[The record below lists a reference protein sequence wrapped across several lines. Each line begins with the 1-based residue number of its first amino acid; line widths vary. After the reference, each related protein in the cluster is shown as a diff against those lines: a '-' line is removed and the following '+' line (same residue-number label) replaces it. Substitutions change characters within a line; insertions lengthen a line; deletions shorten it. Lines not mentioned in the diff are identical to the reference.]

1 MIARIDFQSGVP
13 VYLQIVQQVKA
24 AAATGLI
31 RPGDP
36 LPSVRALAE
45 DLRINR
51 NTVARAYAEL
61 ESESVIE
68 TRQGSGCFLKDG
80 GASPLRKSVR
90 SGRLAEALDAV
101 IIQAHH
107 LQISDTELQSLLIE
121 RLEAFHLRQKDHQAP
136 RDWVLPPTSPAPHRP
151 PLNL

>member
-13 VYLQIVQQVKA
+13 VYLQIVQQVKV

-61 ESESVIE
+61 ESDSVIE

-90 SGRLAEALDAV
+90 SSRLAEALDAV

-121 RLEAFHLRQKDHQAP
+121 RLEVFHLRQKDHQAP
-136 RDWVLPPTSPAPHRP
+136 RD
-151 PLNL
+151 

>member
-36 LPSVRALAE
+36 LPSVRAMAE

-121 RLEAFHLRQKDHQAP
+121 RLEAFHLRQKDHQAS
-136 RDWVLPPTSPAPHRP
+136 RD
-151 PLNL
+151 

>member
-24 AAATGLI
+24 AAASGLI

-36 LPSVRALAE
+36 LPSVRSLAE

-80 GASPLRKSVR
+80 DASPLRKSVR
-90 SGRLAEALDAV
+90 SGLLAEALDAV
-101 IIQAHH
+101 IVQAHH
-107 LQISDTELQSLLIE
+107 LQIPDPELRSLLSE
-121 RLEAFHLRQKDHQAP
+121 RLEAFRQRQKDHESR
-136 RDWVLPPTSPAPHRP
+136 RD
-151 PLNL
+151 

>member
-13 VYLQIVQQVKA
+13 VYLQIVQQVKV

-31 RPGDP
+31 RSGDP

-101 IIQAHH
+101 IVQAHH

-136 RDWVLPPTSPAPHRP
+136 RD
-151 PLNL
+151 

>member
-13 VYLQIVQQVKA
+13 LYLQIVQQVKA

-31 RPGDP
+31 RAGDP
-36 LPSVRALAE
+36 LPSVRAMAE

-90 SGRLAEALDAV
+90 SSRLAEALDAV

-136 RDWVLPPTSPAPHRP
+136 RD
-151 PLNL
+151 

>member
-101 IIQAHH
+101 IVQAHH
-107 LQISDTELQSLLIE
+107 LQIPDPELQSLLIE

-136 RDWVLPPTSPAPHRP
+136 RD
-151 PLNL
+151 

>member
-1 MIARIDFQSGVP
+1 MIARNDFQSGVP
-13 VYLQIVQQVKA
+13 VYLQIVQQVKV

-31 RPGDP
+31 RSGDP

-107 LQISDTELQSLLIE
+107 LQIPDPELQSLLIE
-121 RLEAFHLRQKDHQAP
+121 RLEAFHLRQKDHQAQ
-136 RDWVLPPTSPAPHRP
+136 RD
-151 PLNL
+151 

>member
-36 LPSVRALAE
+36 LPSVRAMAE

-101 IIQAHH
+101 IVQAHH

-121 RLEAFHLRQKDHQAP
+121 RLEAFHLRQNDHQAP
-136 RDWVLPPTSPAPHRP
+136 RD
-151 PLNL
+151 

>member
-13 VYLQIVQQVKA
+13 VYLQLVQQVKA

-36 LPSVRALAE
+36 LPSVRAMAE

-101 IIQAHH
+101 IVQAHH

-121 RLEAFHLRQKDHQAP
+121 RLEAFHLRQKDHQAS
-136 RDWVLPPTSPAPHRP
+136 RD
-151 PLNL
+151 

>member
-31 RPGDP
+31 RAGDP
-36 LPSVRALAE
+36 LPSVRAMAE

-136 RDWVLPPTSPAPHRP
+136 RD
-151 PLNL
+151 

>member
-13 VYLQIVQQVKA
+13 VYLQIIQQVKA

-107 LQISDTELQSLLIE
+107 LQIPDPELQSLLIE
-121 RLEAFHLRQKDHQAP
+121 RLEAFHLLQKDHQAP
-136 RDWVLPPTSPAPHRP
+136 RD
-151 PLNL
+151 

>member
-1 MIARIDFQSGVP
+1 MIARIDFHSGVP

-101 IIQAHH
+101 IVQAHH
-107 LQISDTELQSLLIE
+107 LQISDAELRELLVE
-121 RLEAFHLRQKDHQAP
+121 RLEVFHERQKDHRAP
-136 RDWVLPPTSPAPHRP
+136 
-151 PLNL
+151 

>member
-68 TRQGSGCFLKDG
+68 TRQGSCCFLKDG

-107 LQISDTELQSLLIE
+107 LQIPDPELQSLLIE

-136 RDWVLPPTSPAPHRP
+136 RD
-151 PLNL
+151 

>member
-13 VYLQIVQQVKA
+13 VYLQIVQQVKV

-101 IIQAHH
+101 IVQAHH

-136 RDWVLPPTSPAPHRP
+136 RD
-151 PLNL
+151 

>member
-13 VYLQIVQQVKA
+13 VYLQIVQQVKV

-61 ESESVIE
+61 ESGSVIE

-90 SGRLAEALDAV
+90 SSRLAEALDAV

-136 RDWVLPPTSPAPHRP
+136 RD
-151 PLNL
+151 

>member
-36 LPSVRALAE
+36 LPSVRAMAE

-107 LQISDTELQSLLIE
+107 LQIPDSELQSLLIE

-136 RDWVLPPTSPAPHRP
+136 RD
-151 PLNL
+151 

>member
-36 LPSVRALAE
+36 LPSVRAMAE

-107 LQISDTELQSLLIE
+107 LQIPDSELQSLLIE
-121 RLEAFHLRQKDHQAP
+121 RLEAFHLRQKDHHAP
-136 RDWVLPPTSPAPHRP
+136 RD
-151 PLNL
+151 

>member
-36 LPSVRALAE
+36 LPSVRAMAE

-90 SGRLAEALDAV
+90 SSRLAEALDAV

-136 RDWVLPPTSPAPHRP
+136 R
-151 PLNL
+151 N

>member
-61 ESESVIE
+61 ESDSVIE

-90 SGRLAEALDAV
+90 SSRLAEALDAV

-136 RDWVLPPTSPAPHRP
+136 RD
-151 PLNL
+151 

>member
-107 LQISDTELQSLLIE
+107 LQIPDPELQSLLME

-136 RDWVLPPTSPAPHRP
+136 RD
-151 PLNL
+151 

>member
-24 AAATGLI
+24 AAATWLI

-36 LPSVRALAE
+36 LPSVRAMAE

-61 ESESVIE
+61 ESASVIE

-101 IIQAHH
+101 IVQAHH

-121 RLEAFHLRQKDHQAP
+121 RLEAFHLRQKDHQAQ
-136 RDWVLPPTSPAPHRP
+136 RD
-151 PLNL
+151 

>member
-13 VYLQIVQQVKA
+13 VYLQIVQQVKV

-36 LPSVRALAE
+36 LPSVRAMAE

-107 LQISDTELQSLLIE
+107 LQIPDPELQSLLIE

-136 RDWVLPPTSPAPHRP
+136 RD
-151 PLNL
+151 

>member
-24 AAATGLI
+24 AAASGLI

-36 LPSVRALAE
+36 LPSVRSLAE

-90 SGRLAEALDAV
+90 SGLLAEALDAV
-101 IIQAHH
+101 IVQAHH
-107 LQISDTELQSLLIE
+107 LQIPDPELRSLLSE
-121 RLEAFHLRQKDHQAP
+121 RLEAFRQRQKDHESR
-136 RDWVLPPTSPAPHRP
+136 RD
-151 PLNL
+151 

>member
-31 RPGDP
+31 RAGDP
-36 LPSVRALAE
+36 LPSVRAMAE

-90 SGRLAEALDAV
+90 SSRLAEALDAV

-107 LQISDTELQSLLIE
+107 LQIPDPELQSLLIE

-136 RDWVLPPTSPAPHRP
+136 RD
-151 PLNL
+151 

>member
-31 RPGDP
+31 RAGDP
-36 LPSVRALAE
+36 LPSVRAMAE

-101 IIQAHH
+101 IVQAHH

-136 RDWVLPPTSPAPHRP
+136 RD
-151 PLNL
+151 